1 MDLNQTSALVEQSI
15 KLLNVD
21 PALCRGQMPGQWSI
35 IYKGA
40 TVWIDVFQNTQN
52 KSWYFQAMSPLLQVP
67 DKNKETFFDSVLEIN
82 RILYGSWICKK
93 EDWTYVMSLRE
104 AAGLDLNE
112 VNATLDRVAF
122 YCSDYQG
129 KLKFKFEGSWLPKT
143 TTPNGGGSMDGPK

>member
-1 MDLNQTSALVEQSI
+1 
-15 KLLNVD
+15 
-21 PALCRGQMPGQWSI
+21 
-35 IYKGA
+35 
-40 TVWIDVFQNTQN
+40 
-52 KSWYFQAMSPLLQVP
+52 
-67 DKNKETFFDSVLEIN
+67 
-82 RILYGSWICKK
+82 
-93 EDWTYVMSLRE
+93 MSLRE